1 MNKIHRGLRV
11 LIYYLLLRWLPN
23 DNVPFG
29 FIFDKLR
36 YYCCRPLFKH
46 CGYPV
51 NIRHYAHFGNGST
64 ISLGDHSDL
73 GTNCFIVGDVDIGS
87 QVAISFDVFITSL
100 NRDFSDTEGPTVGE
114 GSRPSAP
121 VTIHDDVLILAR
133 VMILPGVTIGSH
145 SVIGGAAVVSKDVPE
160 WAVVAGN
167 PARIVGWRKG
177 APGPDYDAAAMTPMS
192 EKLQRRLEEK
202 DAGLVR

>member
-1 MNKIHRGLRV
+1 MNKISRGLRV
-11 LIYYLLLRWLPN
+11 LIYYGVLRWLPN

-29 FIFDKLR
+29 SVFDKLR

-64 ISLGDHSDL
+64 ISIGDYSDL
-73 GTNCFIVGDVDIGS
+73 GTNCFIVGDVDIGNH
-87 QVAISFDVFITSL
+87 VGLSFDVFITSM
-100 NRDFSDTEGPTVGE
+100 NRDFSRTDALLAQDGN
-114 GSRPSAP
+114 RPSAP
-121 VTIHDDVLILAR
+121 VTIHDDVILMAR

-145 SVIGGAAVVSKDVPE
+145 SMIAGGAVVSKAVPE
-160 WAVVAGN
+160 WAIVAGN
-167 PARIVGWRKG
+167 PARVVGWRKG
-177 APGPDYDAAAMTPMS
+177 APGPDYDPATMTPMS